1 MKKLILTTFVI
12 GILSIFSLSAQIQG
26 TSHDFS
32 AEAWAPAQNKM
43 CAVCHTTHNA
53 TSLASAPLWDHE
65 LTAVASYT
73 RYSSATFDI
82 HGGTTITDPGASSKL
97 CLSCHDGTVAL
108 ENFGGITS
116 GTNFINS
123 DYRIGGPSGNDLSR
137 EHPISFEYT
146 TALATLDGG
155 LHDPATTSTSLGGTI
170 ATDMLFGDKM
180 ECASCH
186 DVHNRYNVP
195 SLLRI
200 SNTNSELCLTCHD
213 K

>member
-1 MKKLILTTFVI
+1 MKKLIFTTFVI

-137 EHPISFEYT
+137 EHPISVSYT
-146 TALATLDGG
+146 HLTL
-155 LHDPATTSTSLGGTI
+155 PTTPY
-170 ATDMLFGDKM
+170 
-180 ECASCH
+180 
-186 DVHNRYNVP
+186 V
-195 SLLRI
+195 
-200 SNTNSELCLTCHD
+200 
-213 K
+213 